1 MLGINKE
8 NVKNYQFCTYKDW
21 LILRITGKTAEYSVI
36 LLNIQYFR
44 LICTQ

>member
-21 LILRITGKTAEYSVI
+21 LILRITEKTAEYSVI